1 MKKWPR
7 HIESIQIRVTAELK
21 QAIKRESE
29 RLRVRPSTFIR
40 MTLAERC
47 AAEDTLAEKEQE
59 KF

>member
-1 MKKWPR
+1 MKKR
-7 HIESIQIRVTAELK
+7 AKHTADMHICMTPELR
-21 QAIKRESE
+21 QAIERESR

-59 KF
+59 EP